1 MWECQLGP
9 ERSHLLLDR
18 SHRSPH
24 GARAL
29 LIALAL
35 LCQLDLEDLFDRAR
49 FYLRSLLM
57 NSQSWGTAFKIQ
69 AGKQRNRCGYA
80 PSLSTRVRE
89 NNRVVVDGKRQAL
102 T

>member
-49 FYLRSLLM
+49 FFAWLTYIWVAECLTFVAASPDPIRRP
-57 NSQSWGTAFKIQ
+57 
-69 AGKQRNRCGYA
+69 AGA
-80 PSLSTRVRE
+80 IAS
-89 NNRVVVDGKRQAL
+89 
-102 T
+102 